1 MSELHILA
9 AGRADCTVL
18 LLDTPQGRQTV
29 VVDGGGK
36 YYGARRP
43 LLEFLTQRNISD
55 IDLLILTH
63 LHQDHFGGFVHLVD
77 QVQVRRAVAPCRDLQ
92 FADRVYPVFGDQ
104 EFYREYHTFFQ
115 YLNRSGT
122 ELIRSKECA
131 GRTFTFG
138 DFALDCLYPMR
149 DSTQR
154 SVTYAEALCAPELTE
169 EAMAWN
175 LEAHKQ
181 TCNEDSSIW
190 LLRKGGADLALL
202 AGDSTDET
210 MRAALCGRTVRPRL
224 QKLSHHGIC
233 ARYFS
238 EYVQKIV
245 EPEILVVSVDKIHYT
260 KEMGAQVDA
269 LCAAGGSQ
277 CYYTFQGDV
286 SISL

>member
-1 MSELHILA
+1 MSELHILD

-154 SVTYAEALCAPELTE
+154 SATYADALCAPELTE

-245 EPEILVVSVDKIHYT
+245 KPEILVVSVDKIHYT

>member
-1 MSELHILA
+1 MSELHILD

-63 LHQDHFGGFVHLVD
+63 LHQDHFGGFVHLGD
-77 QVQVRRAVAPCRDLQ
+77 QGQVRRAVAPCRDLQ

-245 EPEILVVSVDKIHYT
+245 KPEILVVSVDKIHYT

>member
-1 MSELHILA
+1 MSELHILD

-63 LHQDHFGGFVHLVD
+63 LHQDHFGGFGAPG
-77 QVQVRRAVAPCRDLQ
+77 RPGAGAAAVAPCRDLQ

-224 QKLSHHGIC
+224 QKLSHHGILRPRFLGIC
-233 ARYFS
+233 
-238 EYVQKIV
+238 
-245 EPEILVVSVDKIHYT
+245 T
-260 KEMGAQVDA
+260 KD
-269 LCAAGGSQ
+269 
-277 CYYTFQGDV
+277 
-286 SISL
+286 

>member
-1 MSELHILA
+1 MSELHILD

-245 EPEILVVSVDKIHYT
+245 KPEILVVSDDKINYT

>member
-1 MSELHILA
+1 MSELHILD

-92 FADRVYPVFGDQ
+92 FADRVYPVCGEQ

-245 EPEILVVSVDKIHYT
+245 KPEILVVSVDKIHYT

>member
-1 MSELHILA
+1 MSELHILD

-245 EPEILVVSVDKIHYT
+245 KPEILVVSVDKIHYT
-260 KEMGAQVDA
+260 KERGAQVDA

>member
-1 MSELHILA
+1 MSELHILD

-55 IDLLILTH
+55 IVLLILTH

-210 MRAALCGRTVRPRL
+210 MRAALCGRTVQPRL

-245 EPEILVVSVDKIHYT
+245 KPEILVVSVDKIHYT

>member
-1 MSELHILA
+1 MSELHILD

-55 IDLLILTH
+55 IDLLIRTH
-63 LHQDHFGGFVHLVD
+63 LHPDHFGGFVHLVD
-77 QVQVRRAVAPCRDLQ
+77 PVQVRRAVAPCRDLQ

-181 TCNEDSSIW
+181 TCKEDSSSW

-245 EPEILVVSVDKIHYT
+245 KPEILVVSVDKIHYT

>member
-1 MSELHILA
+1 MSELHILD

-233 ARYFS
+233 ALYFS

>member
-1 MSELHILA
+1 MSELHILD

-92 FADRVYPVFGDQ
+92 CADRVYPVFGDQ

-210 MRAALCGRTVRPRL
+210 MRAALCGRTVQPRL

-245 EPEILVVSVDKIHYT
+245 KPEILVVSVDKIHYT

>member
-1 MSELHILA
+1 M
-9 AGRADCTVL
+9 
-18 LLDTPQGRQTV
+18 
-29 VVDGGGK
+29 
-36 YYGARRP
+36 
-43 LLEFLTQRNISD
+43 
-55 IDLLILTH
+55 
-63 LHQDHFGGFVHLVD
+63 HLVD

-245 EPEILVVSVDKIHYT
+245 KPEILVVSVDKIHYT

>member
-1 MSELHILA
+1 MSELHILD

-36 YYGARRP
+36 NYGARRP

-245 EPEILVVSVDKIHYT
+245 KPEILVVSVDKIHYT

>member
-1 MSELHILA
+1 MSELHILD

-43 LLEFLTQRNISD
+43 LLEFLTQRYISD

-63 LHQDHFGGFVHLVD
+63 LHLDHFGGFVHLVD

-245 EPEILVVSVDKIHYT
+245 KPEILVVSVDKIHYT

>member
-1 MSELHILA
+1 MSELHILD

-169 EAMAWN
+169 EAMAWK

>member
-1 MSELHILA
+1 MSELHILD

-18 LLDTPQGRQTV
+18 LLDTPPGRQTV

>member
-1 MSELHILA
+1 MSELHILD

-63 LHQDHFGGFVHLVD
+63 LHQDHFGGFVHLGD

-245 EPEILVVSVDKIHYT
+245 KPEILVVSVDKIHYT

>member
-1 MSELHILA
+1 MSELHILD

-245 EPEILVVSVDKIHYT
+245 KPEILVVSIDKIHYT

>member
-1 MSELHILA
+1 MSELHILD

-122 ELIRSKECA
+122 ELIQSKECA

-245 EPEILVVSVDKIHYT
+245 KPEILVVSVDKIHYT

>member
-1 MSELHILA
+1 MSELHILD

-149 DSTQR
+149 DSTQQ

-245 EPEILVVSVDKIHYT
+245 KPEILVVSVDKIHYT

>member
-1 MSELHILA
+1 MSELHILD

-77 QVQVRRAVAPCRDLQ
+77 QVQVRRAVAPFRDLQ

-245 EPEILVVSVDKIHYT
+245 KPEILVVSVDKIHYT

>member
-1 MSELHILA
+1 MSELHILD

-190 LLRKGGADLALL
+190 LLRKGGADLAML

-245 EPEILVVSVDKIHYT
+245 KPEILVVSVDKIHYT

>member
-1 MSELHILA
+1 MSELHILD

-245 EPEILVVSVDKIHYT
+245 KPEILVVSVDKIHYT

-277 CYYTFQGDV
+277 CYYTFQEDV

>member
-1 MSELHILA
+1 MSELHILD

-138 DFALDCLYPMR
+138 DFALDCRYPMR

-245 EPEILVVSVDKIHYT
+245 KPEILVVSVDKIHYT

>member
-1 MSELHILA
+1 MSELHILD

-63 LHQDHFGGFVHLVD
+63 LHQDHFGGFVHLGD
-77 QVQVRRAVAPCRDLQ
+77 QVAVAPCRDLQ

-245 EPEILVVSVDKIHYT
+245 KPEILVVSVDKIHYT

>member
-1 MSELHILA
+1 MSELHILD

-245 EPEILVVSVDKIHYT
+245 KPEILEVSVDKIHYT

>member
-1 MSELHILA
+1 MSELHILD

-63 LHQDHFGGFVHLVD
+63 LHQDHFGGFVHLGD

-210 MRAALCGRTVRPRL
+210 MRAALCGRTVQPRL

-245 EPEILVVSVDKIHYT
+245 KPEILVVSVDKIHYT